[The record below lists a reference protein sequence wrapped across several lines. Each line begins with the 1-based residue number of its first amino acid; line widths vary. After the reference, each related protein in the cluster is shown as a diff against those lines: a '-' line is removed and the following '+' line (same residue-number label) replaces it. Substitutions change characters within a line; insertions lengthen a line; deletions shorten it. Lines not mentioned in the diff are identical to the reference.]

1 MAEALSQCSGKIMT
15 VFLVL
20 LVCSYR
26 LAWGLVISVLVNLTQ
41 TFLRVSAETLFIS
54 YTYFPTMVLIR
65 GRSGIV

>member
-15 VFLVL
+15 FFLVL

-41 TFLRVSAETLFIS
+41 RFLRVSAETLFVS
-54 YTYFPTMVLIR
+54 
-65 GRSGIV
+65 